1 MNQDN
6 DAIENLE
13 EKLKATRFRMCFDCE
28 HFNKED
34 YTCDGKRLWTPK
46 MFIDDWYQMTIS
58 HHPIGCKKINDKF
71 ASNQKKRD
79 FDICKNCKHF
89 TGRYDGGCFCWNTFD
104 YRAGQRTWCRETNE
118 EVSKELFEKATFDIW
133 NKEECYYTNG
143 EHLILTE
150 DDK

>member
-28 HFNKED
+28 HFNKEK
-34 YTCDGKRLWTPK
+34 YTCDGKRLWNPL
-46 MFIDDWYQMTIS
+46 MFQDCWYQMTTS